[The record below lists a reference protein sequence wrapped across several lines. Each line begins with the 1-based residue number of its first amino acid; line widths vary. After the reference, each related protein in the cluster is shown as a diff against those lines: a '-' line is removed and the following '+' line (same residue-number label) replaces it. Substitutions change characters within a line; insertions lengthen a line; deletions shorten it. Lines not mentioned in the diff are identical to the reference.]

1 MGTPRQQLIVDMMLR
16 RISEDEFLRGV
27 GVAREDATA
36 FALSNLEEA
45 YCQKSEDDVDCG
57 LGVGF
62 HFGFT
67 TDFLDLLIRL
77 SDAEWHHSH
86 EDVVTALGELG
97 DTRAIEAL
105 YRAALIIHPY
115 LAYDDCRALAVK
127 AIWALGKLSN
137 SAADQKL
144 RLLAE
149 STDSVVRADA
159 RKQLYRRSGMVT
171 AEERERGQALC
182 SRIDKEKDPTVRG
195 QLIQQLTERI
205 EPQNAAEQEWMAGQ
219 GWETTLPRNA

>member
-1 MGTPRQQLIVDMMLR
+1 MRTPQQELILDLMVR

-36 FALSNLEEA
+36 FALRNLEEA
-45 YCQKSEDDVDCG
+45 YRQKSEDDVDYG

-77 SDAEWHHSH
+77 SDADWHHSH
-86 EDVVTALGELG
+86 EDVVTALGELR
-97 DTRAIEAL
+97 DTRTVEAL

-115 LAYDDCRALAVK
+115 LEYDDCRALAVK
-127 AIWALGKLSN
+127 AIWALGNLGD

-149 STDSVVRADA
+149 STNSVVRTDA
-159 RKQLYRRSGMVT
+159 RKQLYRRSGLVT
-171 AEERERGQALC
+171 AEERKRGQALC
-182 SRIDKEKDPTVRG
+182 DRIDKEKDPTVRA
-195 QLIQQLTERI
+195 QLIQQLKERI
-205 EPQNAAEQEWMAGQ
+205 ERENAAEQEWMAAQ
-219 GWETTLPRNA
+219 GWGTTPPRNA